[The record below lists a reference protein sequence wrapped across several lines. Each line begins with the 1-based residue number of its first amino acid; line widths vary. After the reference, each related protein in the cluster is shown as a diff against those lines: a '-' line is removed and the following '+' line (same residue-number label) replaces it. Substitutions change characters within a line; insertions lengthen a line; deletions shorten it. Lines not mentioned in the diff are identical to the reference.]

1 MSGVF
6 DAMHC
11 IHDVSPLLQTDC
23 EKVHFVIS
31 LLSGK
36 ARQWA
41 TALWAVESPLLL
53 SYSQFCHQIAV
64 VFDHPAA
71 GRDVGSRLMFLKQ
84 ASRTAAAYAL
94 DFCTLAAGSGWSDPA
109 LLTVYRLGLNDRL
122 QMELDSCQLCPRH
135 TLSRSQVRTSVFLNI
150 TQKQVC
156 LPVTLTFNDVSFS
169 TPALVDSVAAGN
181 FLEGGLVQ
189 ELSIPLCPVVP
200 PLRVNSLDGA
210 PLGSGLITL
219 RTMPL
224 SLQVGLFHTEDLDRL
239 TVEWPEIRG
248 LRSHRETYEDTE
260 DDCNSHLTALTSRLQ
275 SQINLQ
281 LCFINN
287 SESEE
292 EEEEMEAKKESSK
305 NGSRQRTEKQ
315 QGSSCSSTKKD
326 KSGGFKNDVR
336 AALSVL
342 RHKLRLEQK
351 QTVPPSEAVRE
362 RKHFKQSDLKNL
374 SLKELKALR
383 SSLSKDI
390 HDLSSELVGRL
401 LTRDQLRTE
410 QDALL
415 LECWNRGVS
424 QVSGFIHTETL
435 SKKGLCL
442 S

>member
-1 MSGVF
+1 MEPTEDFRS
-6 DAMHC
+6 
-11 IHDVSPLLQTDC
+11 
-23 EKVHFVIS
+23 S
-31 LLSGK
+31 LE
-36 ARQWA
+36 RIY
-41 TALWAVESPLLL
+41 TALSTQG
-53 SYSQFCHQIAV
+53 ST
-64 VFDHPAA
+64 
-71 GRDVGSRLMFLKQ
+71 VGQ
-84 ASRTAAAYAL
+84 H
-94 DFCTLAAGSGWSDPA
+94 DQTLAAQGQQI
-109 LLTVYRLGLNDRL
+109 REIL
-122 QMELDSCQLCPRH
+122 Q
-135 TLSRSQVRTSVFLNI
+135 T
-150 TQKQVC
+150 
-156 LPVTLTFNDVSFS
+156 
-169 TPALVDSVAAGN
+169 
-181 FLEGGLVQ
+181 
-189 ELSIPLCPVVP
+189 
-200 PLRVNSLDGA
+200 
-210 PLGSGLITL
+210 
-219 RTMPL
+219 
-224 SLQVGLFHTEDLDRL
+224 DLDRL

-260 DDCNSHLTALTSRLQ
+260 DDCNSHLTALTS
-275 SQINLQ
+275 
-281 LCFINN
+281 

-292 EEEEMEAKKESSK
+292 EEEEMEAKKEQSSK